1 VCPVERSISIKEEIM
16 GSASIPRIGVLATL
30 AFLTCP
36 EFPRPVEAQVVN
48 PCEGLAEWALFVD
61 RKPGPDVE
69 MVPADEFVE
78 STREDAGAIQ
88 DFIQS
93 EPPNGLGIG
102 PDELGRVLSLSPEG
116 KVSPTLQDDLIER
129 CRTQE
134 PKARAPLPCDEALT
148 KLLQAIDQGRDGQL
162 PRAID
167 QGRDRRP
174 PLVIG
179 ETVPEALQGI
189 GGFSTTLLLK
199 KLLRIADPRSFLDPV
214 VYGKIRD
221 YIFLEKPGEMGSGH
235 MSVDVCIDPREFV
248 PLGEDWREFFHWD
261 IEILPDI
268 FSYME
273 RKPPSD
279 RLDPNTYNDPFPGV
293 SLPREAVDPTNP
305 RSIWRRGLDHKLHA
319 GFPFPEGT
327 SIIVRN
333 VYRRLSNTDL
343 RRLDAS
349 DQVYISTK
357 DSCIDLFTAGSPP
370 ATFGELVEH
379 AYCLGRCAHP
389 AIFNTGGS
397 GAWERPD

>member
-1 VCPVERSISIKEEIM
+1 
-16 GSASIPRIGVLATL
+16 
-30 AFLTCP
+30 
-36 EFPRPVEAQVVN
+36 
-48 PCEGLAEWALFVD
+48 LFVD
-61 RKPGPDVE
+61 RKPGPEIE

-78 STREDAGAIQ
+78 SLRDHEPAIR

-93 EPPNGLGIG
+93 EPPDGLGIG
-102 PDELGRVLSLSPEG
+102 PDDLGRVLSLTPEG
-116 KVSPTLQDDLIER
+116 EVRPTLQDDLIER
-129 CRTQE
+129 CRAQE
-134 PKARAPLPCDEALT
+134 PKARAPRPCDEALT
-148 KLLQAIDQGRDGQL
+148 ELLRAIDQGRDGQL

-189 GGFSTTLLLK
+189 EGFSTTLLLK
-199 KLLRIADPRSFLDPV
+199 KLLRIADPRSFRDPV

-221 YIFLEKPGEMGSGH
+221 YIFLEKPGKVGSGH

-248 PLGEDWREFFHWD
+248 PLGQDWREFFHWD
-261 IEILPDI
+261 VEIPPDI
-268 FSYME
+268 FTYVE
-273 RKPPSD
+273 RTRP
-279 RLDPNTYNDPFPGV
+279 RDPFDSNTYNNPFPDPASGQPRF
-293 SLPREAVDPTNP
+293 SLPKEAVDPANP

-319 GFPFPEGT
+319 GYPLSEGT
-327 SIIVRN
+327 SIKVLN
-333 VYRRLSNTDL
+333 VYHRLSNTGL
-343 RRLDAS
+343 IRLDAS

-357 DSCIDLFTAGSPP
+357 KSCIDLFTAGSPP